1 MNSRYL
7 FQEFIGTVIE
17 DLPDVALIEIFRLLH
32 PIDRVHSASLVCT
45 RWNRL
50 LYTPGIWTDVRII
63 VSPYSLRSGCAKRF
77 LFRVG
82 SSIQKLCLCLTG
94 SEADY
99 PRANEVGDILP
110 SVMPQVTLLDVGYF
124 AGFFAY
130 RPFSLTSHGN
140 GESAIFF
147 FDLHTRA

>member
-1 MNSRYL
+1 
-7 FQEFIGTVIE
+7 
-17 DLPDVALIEIFRLLH
+17 
-32 PIDRVHSASLVCT
+32 IDRVHSASLVCT

-50 LYTPGIWTDVRII
+50 LYTPGIWTD
-63 VSPYSLRSGCAKRF
+63 
-77 LFRVG
+77 VG

-124 AGFFAY
+124 AGGRSHLYLLVILMGTLLAVVKVCCERVRSIDRILLTLWLSRNYASKFASILQTDI
-130 RPFSLTSHGN
+130 PHSLWLRC
-140 GESAIFF
+140 F
-147 FDLHTRA
+147 L

>member
-124 AGFFAY
+124 AGLT
-130 RPFSLTSHGN
+130 PSLLSK
-140 GESAIFF
+140 
-147 FDLHTRA
+147 FDSCMPNLQRLNMEQA